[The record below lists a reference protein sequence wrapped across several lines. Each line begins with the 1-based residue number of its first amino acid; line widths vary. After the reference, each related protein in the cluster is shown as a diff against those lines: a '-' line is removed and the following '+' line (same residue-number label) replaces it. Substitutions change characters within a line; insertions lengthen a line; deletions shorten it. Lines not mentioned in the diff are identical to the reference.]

1 MTRLL
6 AWPGA
11 ALLFLCFYVKEV
23 VVSNF
28 KVARD
33 VLSPKPSF
41 RAGLLG
47 VPVGEL
53 TDRQRLM
60 LAVFLTMTPGTISVD
75 VDAESGTLWLHT
87 LYTPEDP
94 DELRKAIK
102 QDYEL
107 SIRRLF

>member
-11 ALLFLCFYVKEV
+11 ALIFLCFYVKEV

-33 VLSPKPSF
+33 VLSPSPRFKP
-41 RAGLLG
+41 GLVA
-47 VPVGEL
+47 VPVGGL
-53 TDRQRLM
+53 TERQRLM

-75 VDAESGTLWLHT
+75 IDAESGSLWLHT
-87 LYTPEDP
+87 LYTPGDP

-102 QDYEL
+102 HDYEPA
-107 SIRRLF
+107 IQRLF